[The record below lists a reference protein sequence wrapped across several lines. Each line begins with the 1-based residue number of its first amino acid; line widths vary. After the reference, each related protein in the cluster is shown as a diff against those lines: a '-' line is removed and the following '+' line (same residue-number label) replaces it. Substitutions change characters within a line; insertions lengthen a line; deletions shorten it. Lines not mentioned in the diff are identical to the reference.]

1 MFTQNSESLR
11 GESCADTPFGHNVQ
25 AVLTLVWGK
34 IHVVFFPLLPCGGA
48 GEPQASYRPLLHTNS
63 YLVSKGG
70 RLLVHF
76 VLRHEKI
83 GMAHFRVFVKYFYLP
98 RTLDFG
104 TKCQFQT
111 VG

>member
-34 IHVVFFPLLPCGGA
+34 IHVVFFPLLPCGGE

-63 YLVSKGG
+63 YLVSEGG
-70 RLLVHF
+70 EAASSL
-76 VLRHEKI
+76 
-83 GMAHFRVFVKYFYLP
+83 
-98 RTLDFG
+98 
-104 TKCQFQT
+104 CSQT
-111 VG
+111 REDRYGSLSSLC